1 VAVRLHGRLHRS
13 FTICNDDF
21 KGRKISAARIKYF
34 LQGPCELQTQSLS
47 FHICLFA
54 LQVLH
59 QHTRRK
65 SVREQQK
72 AGFPHY
78 HGFVLSD
85 VFEVFVYLLTK
96 NPCLCVHL
104 NMS

>member
-1 VAVRLHGRLHRS
+1 MPHFNRRKIASTSS
-13 FTICNDDF
+13 FFLPDF
-21 KGRKISAARIKYF
+21 RKISAARIKYF

-47 FHICLFA
+47 FHIRLFA

-85 VFEVFVYLLTK
+85 VF
-96 NPCLCVHL
+96 
-104 NMS
+104 